1 MIKCDNMKHELF
13 EVGLY
18 DYSDLDERLKKPVRW
33 TEEDLKQ
40 IAENYRGGIPLTSEH
55 DKVYIGIG
63 NNIVF
68 EEDKG
73 KLFIEVPDELDMEG
87 KGLSPKV
94 DVLLKDNGDTFGID
108 TMSLIDVG
116 VTKSPRKITLLNSE
130 ITGETGETGMR
141 GETGNPE
148 PAPQPPEPQNQ
159 DANVTTNLLLEKLQ
173 GKDAEIGKL
182 QDEINALKKESKKY
196 DKIKKSIEENKEYID
211 NKEDILKELSEL
223 RKHENERKIKE
234 YEAKYNFNYNE
245 NAQDKEIIDK
255 LLSGNVDMELME
267 KLAERRIKI
276 EATSDGSTPGGRNP
290 QNSGDVIETGS
301 TGSTGDKDK
310 PSFTTREEYNKI
322 LKDMGFNR
330 TRI

>member
-1 MIKCDNMKHELF
+1 MKHELF

-18 DYSDLDERLKKPVRW
+18 DYSDLDDRLTKPVKW
-33 TEEDLKQ
+33 TEDDLKQ

-73 KLFIEVPDELDMEG
+73 KLFIEVPDELDMKG

-130 ITGETGETGMR
+130 ITGETGETG
-141 GETGNPE
+141 ETGNPE
-148 PAPQPPEPQNQ
+148 PASQPTAPENK
-159 DANVTTNLLLEKLQ
+159 DVNVATNLLLEKLQ
-173 GKDAEIGKL
+173 GKDAEIVKL
-182 QDEINALKKESKKY
+182 QDEINSLKEESEKY
-196 DKIKKSIEENKEYID
+196 EEIKKAIEENKDFID

-245 NAQDKEIIDK
+245 NQQDKEIIDK
-255 LLSGNVDMELME
+255 LLSGDVDMELME

-301 TGSTGDKDK
+301 TGSTGSDDG

>member
-1 MIKCDNMKHELF
+1 MKHELF

-18 DYSDLDERLKKPVRW
+18 DYSDLDRRLNKPVKW
-33 TEEDLKQ
+33 TSDDLRQ

-68 EEDKG
+68 EEDTG
-73 KLFIEVPDELDMEG
+73 KLFIDLPDELDMKG

-94 DVLLKDNGDTFGID
+94 DVLLKDNGDSFGID
-108 TMSLIDVG
+108 TMNLIDVG
-116 VTKSPRKITLLNSE
+116 VTKNPRKITLLNSE
-130 ITGETGETGMR
+130 ITGETGETA
-141 GETGNPE
+141 NPK
-148 PAPQPPEPQNQ
+148 PPEVENQ
-159 DANVTTNLLLEKLQ
+159 DANVTTNLLLEKLK

-182 QDEINALKKESKKY
+182 QDEITTLKKESKKY
-196 DKIKKSIEENKEYID
+196 DKIKKSIEENKEFIN

-255 LLSGNVDMELME
+255 LLTGDVDMELME

-276 EATSDGSTPGGRNP
+276 EATNDISTPGGRNP
-290 QNSGDVIETGS
+290 QNSGEVGETGS
-301 TGSTGDKDK
+301 AGDENA
-310 PSFTTREEYNKI
+310 PSFTTREEYNRI

>member
-1 MIKCDNMKHELF
+1 MRHELF
-13 EVGLY
+13 EVGSY
-18 DYSDLDERLKKPVRW
+18 DYSDLDDRLTKPVEW
-33 TEEDLKQ
+33 TEDDLKL

-55 DKVYIGIG
+55 DNIYVGIG
-63 NNIVF
+63 NNIEY
-68 EEDKG
+68 EEG
-73 KLFIEVPDELDMEG
+73 KLFLEVPDELDMEG

-94 DVLLKDNGDTFGID
+94 DVLLKDNGDSFGID

-116 VTKSPRKITLLNSE
+116 VTKSPRKIRLLNSD
-130 ITGETGETGMR
+130 ITGDTGATGD
-141 GETGNPE
+141 TGNPA
-148 PAPQPPEPQNQ
+148 PAPQPQPQPPAK
-159 DANVTTNLLLEKLQ
+159 DTNVATTLLLEKLQ

-182 QDEINALKKESKKY
+182 QDEINNLKEESKKY
-196 DKIKKSIEENKEYID
+196 DEIKKAIEENKEFID
-211 NKEDILKELSEL
+211 SKDDILKELSEL
-223 RKHENERKIKE
+223 RKAENERKIKE

-255 LLSGNVDMELME
+255 LLSGDVDMELME

-276 EATSDGSTPGGRNP
+276 EASKDGSTPGGRNP
-290 QNSGDVIETGS
+290 GNSGEVGETGS
-301 TGSTGDKDK
+301 TGSTGDEDA

>member
-1 MIKCDNMKHELF
+1 MMRHELF

-18 DYSDLDERLKKPVRW
+18 DYSDLDDRLDKPVEW
-33 TEEDLKQ
+33 TEDDLKL

-55 DKVYIGIG
+55 DNIYVGIG
-63 NNIVF
+63 NNI
-68 EEDKG
+68 EYAEG

-94 DVLLKDNGDTFGID
+94 DVLLKDKGDSFGID

-116 VTKSPRKITLLNSE
+116 VTKSPRKITLLNSD
-130 ITGETGETGMR
+130 IAGDGGA
-141 GETGNPE
+141 TGNPNPE
-148 PAPQPPEPQNQ
+148 PPLPQPQPQPPTK
-159 DANVTTNLLLEKLQ
+159 DANVATTLLLEKLQ
-173 GKDAEIGKL
+173 GKDAEIGKF
-182 QDEINALKKESKKY
+182 QDEINNLKEESKKY
-196 DKIKKSIEENKEYID
+196 DEIKKAIEENKEFID
-211 NKEDILKELSEL
+211 SKDDILKELSEL
-223 RKHENERKIKE
+223 RKAENKRKIKE

-255 LLSGNVDMELME
+255 LLSGDVDMELME

-276 EATSDGSTPGGRNP
+276 EASNDGSTPGGRNP
-290 QNSGDVIETGS
+290 SNSGDVGETGETGS
-301 TGSTGDKDK
+301 TGDEDA

>member
-1 MIKCDNMKHELF
+1 MKHELF

-18 DYSDLDERLKKPVRW
+18 DYSDLDRRLNKPVKW
-33 TEEDLKQ
+33 TSDDLRQ

-73 KLFIEVPDELDMEG
+73 KLFIDLPDELDMKG

-94 DVLLKDNGDTFGID
+94 DVLLKDNGDSFGID
-108 TMSLIDVG
+108 TMNLIDVG
-116 VTKSPRKITLLNSE
+116 VTKNPRKITLLNSE
-130 ITGETGETGMR
+130 ITGQTGETGETA
-141 GETGNPE
+141 NPK
-148 PAPQPPEPQNQ
+148 PPEVENQ
-159 DANVTTNLLLEKLQ
+159 DANVTTNLLLEKLK

-182 QDEINALKKESKKY
+182 QDEITTLKKESKKY
-196 DKIKKSIEENKEYID
+196 DKIKKSIEENKEFIN
-211 NKEDILKELSEL
+211 NKEDILNELSEL

-255 LLSGNVDMELME
+255 LLTGDVDMELME

-276 EATSDGSTPGGRNP
+276 EATNDISTPGGRNP
-290 QNSGDVIETGS
+290 QNSGEIGETGS
-301 TGSTGDKDK
+301 AGDENA
-310 PSFTTREEYNKI
+310 PSFTTREEYNRI

>member
-1 MIKCDNMKHELF
+1 MMRHELF
-13 EVGLY
+13 EVGSY
-18 DYSDLDERLKKPVRW
+18 DYSDLDERLTKPVEW
-33 TEEDLKQ
+33 TEDDLKL

-55 DKVYIGIG
+55 DNIYVGIG
-63 NNIVF
+63 NNIEY
-68 EEDKG
+68 EEG
-73 KLFIEVPDELDMEG
+73 KLFLEVPDELDMEG

-94 DVLLKDNGDTFGID
+94 DVLLKDNGDSFGID

-116 VTKSPRKITLLNSE
+116 VTKSPRKIRLLNSD
-130 ITGETGETGMR
+130 ITGDTGAA
-141 GETGNPE
+141 GNPE
-148 PAPQPPEPQNQ
+148 PTPVPQPQPQPQ
-159 DANVTTNLLLEKLQ
+159 PSKETNVATSLLLEKLQ

-182 QDEINALKKESKKY
+182 QEEIKTLKEESEKY
-196 DKIKKSIEENKEYID
+196 EEIKKAIEEDKEFLD
-211 NKEDILKELSEL
+211 SKDDILKELSEL
-223 RKHENERKIKE
+223 RKAENERKIKE

-255 LLSGNVDMELME
+255 LLSGDVDMELME

-276 EATSDGSTPGGRNP
+276 EASNDGSTPGGRNP
-290 QNSGDVIETGS
+290 SNSGEAGEVGETGS
-301 TGSTGDKDK
+301 TGDEDA

>member
-1 MIKCDNMKHELF
+1 MRHELF
-13 EVGLY
+13 EVGSY
-18 DYSDLDERLKKPVRW
+18 DYSDLDDRLDKPVEW
-33 TEEDLKQ
+33 TEDDLKL

-55 DKVYIGIG
+55 DNIYVGIG
-63 NNIVF
+63 NNI
-68 EEDKG
+68 EYDEG

-94 DVLLKDNGDTFGID
+94 DVLLKDKGDSFGID
-108 TMSLIDVG
+108 TMNLIDVG

-130 ITGETGETGMR
+130 ISGDAGA
-141 GETGNPE
+141 TGNPN
-148 PAPQPPEPQNQ
+148 PAPQGQPQPAPSK
-159 DANVTTNLLLEKLQ
+159 DANVATSLLLEKLQ

-182 QDEINALKKESKKY
+182 QDEINNLKEESKKY
-196 DKIKKSIEENKEYID
+196 DEIKKAIEENKEFID
-211 NKEDILKELSEL
+211 SKDDILKELSEL
-223 RKHENERKIKE
+223 RKAENERKIKE

-255 LLSGNVDMELME
+255 LLSGDVDMELME

-276 EATSDGSTPGGRNP
+276 EASNDGSTPGGRNP
-290 QNSGDVIETGS
+290 SNSSDVGETGETGS
-301 TGSTGDKDK
+301 TGDEDA

>member
-1 MIKCDNMKHELF
+1 MKHELF
-13 EVGLY
+13 EVGSY
-18 DYSDLDERLKKPVRW
+18 DYSDLDDRLTKPVEW
-33 TEEDLKQ
+33 TEDDLKL
-40 IAENYRGGIPLTSEH
+40 IAENYRGGIPLTEEH
-55 DKVYIGIG
+55 DRVYIGIG
-63 NNIVF
+63 NNIVY
-68 EEDKG
+68 EDG
-73 KLFIEVPDELDMEG
+73 KLFIDVPDELDMEG

-94 DVLLKDNGDTFGID
+94 DVLLKDKGDSFGID

-116 VTKSPRKITLLNSE
+116 VTKSPRKITLLNSD
-130 ITGETGETGMR
+130 ITGDTGATGDA
-141 GETGNPE
+141 GNPA
-148 PAPQPPEPQNQ
+148 PAPQPQPQPQ
-159 DANVTTNLLLEKLQ
+159 PPSKDTNVATTLLLEKLQ

-182 QDEINALKKESKKY
+182 QDEIKTLKEESEKY
-196 DKIKKSIEENKEYID
+196 EEIKKAIEEDKEFLD

-223 RKHENERKIKE
+223 RKAENERKIKE

-255 LLSGNVDMELME
+255 LLSGDVDMELME

-276 EATSDGSTPGGRNP
+276 EASNDGSAPGGRNP
-290 QNSGDVIETGS
+290 SNSGDTGETGS
-301 TGSTGDKDK
+301 TGSTGDEDA

>member
-1 MIKCDNMKHELF
+1 MKHELF
-13 EVGLY
+13 KIGSY
-18 DYSDLDERLKKPVRW
+18 DYSDLDDRLDKPAIW
-33 TEEDLKQ
+33 SEDDLKL

-55 DKVYIGIG
+55 DNIYVGIG
-63 NNIVF
+63 NNIEY
-68 EEDKG
+68 EEG

-94 DVLLKDNGDTFGID
+94 DVLLKDKGDSFGID

-116 VTKSPRKITLLNSE
+116 VTKNPRKITLLNSE
-130 ITGETGETGMR
+130 ITGETG
-141 GETGNPE
+141 NPE
-148 PAPQPPEPQNQ
+148 PAPQPQPAPSK
-159 DANVTTNLLLEKLQ
+159 DANVATSLLLEKLQ

-182 QDEINALKKESKKY
+182 QDEINNLKEESKKY
-196 DKIKKSIEENKEYID
+196 DEIKKAIEENKEFID
-211 NKEDILKELSEL
+211 SKDDILKELSEL
-223 RKHENERKIKE
+223 RKAENERKIKE

-245 NAQDKEIIDK
+245 NPQDKEIIDK
-255 LLSGNVDMELME
+255 LLSGDVDMELME

-276 EATSDGSTPGGRNP
+276 EASNDGSTPGGRNP
-290 QNSGDVIETGS
+290 SNSGDVGETGE
-301 TGSTGDKDK
+301 TGNTGDEDA

>member
-1 MIKCDNMKHELF
+1 MKHELF
-13 EVGLY
+13 EVGSY
-18 DYSDLDERLKKPVRW
+18 DYSDLDERLTKPVEW
-33 TEEDLKQ
+33 TEDDLKL

-55 DKVYIGIG
+55 DNIYVGIG
-63 NNIVF
+63 NNIEY
-68 EEDKG
+68 EEG
-73 KLFIEVPDELDMEG
+73 KLFLEVPDELDMEG

-94 DVLLKDNGDTFGID
+94 DVLLKDNGDSFGID

-116 VTKSPRKITLLNSE
+116 VTKSPRKIRLLNSD
-130 ITGETGETGMR
+130 ITGETGA
-141 GETGNPE
+141 TGNPE
-148 PAPQPPEPQNQ
+148 PAPVPQPQPQPSKET
-159 DANVTTNLLLEKLQ
+159 NVATSLLLEKLQ

-182 QDEINALKKESKKY
+182 QEEIKTLKEESEKY
-196 DKIKKSIEENKEYID
+196 EEIKKAIEEDKEFLD
-211 NKEDILKELSEL
+211 SKDDILKELSEL
-223 RKHENERKIKE
+223 RKAENERKIKE

-255 LLSGNVDMELME
+255 LLSGDVDMELME

-276 EATSDGSTPGGRNP
+276 EASNDGSTPGGRNP
-290 QNSGDVIETGS
+290 SNSGDDVEVGETGS
-301 TGSTGDKDK
+301 TGDEDA

>member
-1 MIKCDNMKHELF
+1 MKHELF

-18 DYSDLDERLKKPVRW
+18 DYSDLDKRLNKPVKW
-33 TEEDLKQ
+33 TSDDLKL

-55 DKVYIGIG
+55 DNIYVGIG

-73 KLFIEVPDELDMEG
+73 KLFIDLPDELDMKG

-94 DVLLKDNGDTFGID
+94 DVLLRDNGDSFGID

-116 VTKSPRKITLLNSE
+116 VTKNPRKITLLNSE
-130 ITGETGETGMR
+130 ITGETGESGETS
-141 GETGNPE
+141 ETGNPE
-148 PAPQPPEPQNQ
+148 PVPQPSEPQNQ
-159 DANVTTNLLLEKLQ
+159 DANVATNLLLEKLQ

-182 QDEINALKKESKKY
+182 QDEINTLKKESKKY
-196 DKIKKSIEENKEYID
+196 DKIKKSIEENKEFID
-211 NKEDILKELSEL
+211 NKEDILKELFEL
-223 RKHENERKIKE
+223 RKSENKRKIKE

-255 LLSGNVDMELME
+255 LLSGDVDMELME

-276 EATSDGSTPGGRNP
+276 EATNDISTPGGRNP
-290 QNSGDVIETGS
+290 QNSGDITESGS
-301 TGSTGDKDK
+301 TCSTGDENA

-322 LKDMGFNR
+322 LKDMDFNR

>member
-1 MIKCDNMKHELF
+1 MRHELF
-13 EVGLY
+13 EVGSY
-18 DYSDLDERLKKPVRW
+18 DYSDLDDRLDKPVEW
-33 TEEDLKQ
+33 TEDDLKL

-55 DKVYIGIG
+55 DNIYVGIG
-63 NNIVF
+63 NNI
-68 EEDKG
+68 EYEKG
-73 KLFIEVPDELDMEG
+73 KLFLEIPDELDMGG

-94 DVLLKDNGDTFGID
+94 DVLLKDNGDSFGID

-116 VTKSPRKITLLNSE
+116 VTKNPRKIRLLNSE
-130 ITGETGETGMR
+130 ITGETGAAGNP
-141 GETGNPE
+141 NPE
-148 PAPQPPEPQNQ
+148 PAPQPQPEPTK
-159 DANVTTNLLLEKLQ
+159 DTNVATTLLLEKLQ

-182 QDEINALKKESKKY
+182 QDEINNLKEESKKY
-196 DKIKKSIEENKEYID
+196 DEIKKAIEENKEFID
-211 NKEDILKELSEL
+211 SKDDILKELSEL
-223 RKHENERKIKE
+223 RKAENERKIKE

-255 LLSGNVDMELME
+255 LLSGDVDMELME

-276 EATSDGSTPGGRNP
+276 EASKDGSTLGGRNP
-290 QNSGDVIETGS
+290 GNSGDVGDTGD
-301 TGSTGDKDK
+301 TGSTGDENK